1 MVGCEGY
8 KTLTP
13 ALSQREREKGRGRER
28 GGESGR
34 MGKSRETRK
43 QFPSPSGRGI
53 KGEGK
58 KCLSPE
64 QLRFIRSLR
73 KQITDAERLL
83 WGLLR
88 NKQLEGFKFR
98 RQHPVGKYV
107 LDFYCHEARLGVE
120 LDGGQ
125 HNEIDQRRKDEA
137 RSFFL
142 AEEGITVVRFWNNEV
157 LRETEGVLEGLLLA
171 LTPTLS
177 PALSQGERGKMG
189 NIRKP
194 RKPFP
199 SPFGRGIKGEGKRP
213 REKE

>member
-1 MVGCEGY
+1 MVGSEGY

-13 ALSQREREKGRGRER
+13 ALSQREREK
-28 GGESGR
+28 
-34 MGKSRETRK
+34 MGDIRKPRK

-58 KCLSPE
+58 KYLSPE

-73 KQITDAERLL
+73 KKITDAERLL
-83 WGLLR
+83 WSLLR
-88 NKQLEGFKFR
+88 DRQLEGFKFR

-107 LDFYCHEARLGVE
+107 LDFYCHEARLDVE

-125 HNEIDQRRKDEA
+125 HNEIDQRKQDEA

-142 AEEGITVVRFWNNEV
+142 AKEGITVMRFWNNEV

-171 LTPTLS
+171 LAPALYRRERGRDKTLT
-177 PALSQGERGKMG
+177 PALSQREREKMG
-189 NIRKP
+189 DIRKP
-194 RKPFP
+194 RKQFP
-199 SPFGRGIKGEGKRP
+199 SPSGRGI